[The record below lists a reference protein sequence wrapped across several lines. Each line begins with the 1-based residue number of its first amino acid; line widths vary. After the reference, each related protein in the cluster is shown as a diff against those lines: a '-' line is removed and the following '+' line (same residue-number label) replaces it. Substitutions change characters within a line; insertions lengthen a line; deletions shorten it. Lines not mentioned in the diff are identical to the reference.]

1 MNEVMTMG
9 FKVNREKGKAEESSN
24 KTIRLK
30 NNLIDTLQTIANE
43 NDISFNNLVVQ
54 MLEYSLKNMEK

>member
-1 MNEVMTMG
+1 MNEVIDMG
-9 FKVNREKGKAEESSN
+9 FQVNKAKGRAEESSN

-54 MLEYSLKNMEK
+54 MLEYSLEHLEK